1 MRALLVPAAAA
12 ALLATAPFALAAGQ
26 TATGTVKAFDMKAHT
41 LTLNDGTL
49 YQLPAGFKDP
59 GLKSGEKVQVS
70 WDMQSGKHEAS
81 KVTIVK

>member
-1 MRALLVPAAAA
+1 MRALLVPAAVA

-41 LTLNDGTL
+41 LTLNDGVV
-49 YQLPAGFKDP
+49 YQLPSGFKDP
-59 GLKSGEKVQVS
+59 GLKSGEKVQIS
-70 WDMQSGKHEAS
+70 WDMKSGKHEAS